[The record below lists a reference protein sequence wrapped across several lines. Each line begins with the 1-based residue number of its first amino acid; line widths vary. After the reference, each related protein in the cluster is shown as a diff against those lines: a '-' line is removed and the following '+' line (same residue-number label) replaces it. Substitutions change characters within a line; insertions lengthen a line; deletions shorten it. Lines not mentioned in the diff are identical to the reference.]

1 MLRRRPLMGMRRRR
15 SRRRVG
21 SARSLPALF
30 RSLRS
35 RALTGSRRRR
45 TRRGSGFL
53 GDVWNGIKS
62 VGSYVAPHVL
72 PILRDVGVGL
82 LKKRLGVGRRRRG
95 SRRVSRR
102 GGYASFPWVATR
114 GMRRRRRRT
123 RLGGV
128 RRSHMIAG
136 ARRRRRRVGRSRVGC
151 RRRRRVGRGPLGSLL
166 GSILPW

>member
-15 SRRRVG
+15 PRRHG

-35 RALTGSRRRR
+35 KALTGSRRRR

-53 GDVWNGIKS
+53 GDLWSGIKS

-95 SRRVSRR
+95 SRRAASRR
-102 GGYASFPWVATR
+102 GGYASFPFMATR

-136 ARRRRRRVGRSRVGC
+136 ARRRRRRVGRSSVGC
-151 RRRRRVGRGPLGSLL
+151 RRRRVGRGPLGSLL